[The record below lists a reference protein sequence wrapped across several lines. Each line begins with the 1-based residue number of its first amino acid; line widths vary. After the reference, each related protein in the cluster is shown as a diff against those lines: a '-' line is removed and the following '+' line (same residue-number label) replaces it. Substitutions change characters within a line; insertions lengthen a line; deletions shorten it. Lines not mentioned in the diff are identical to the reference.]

1 MGRLVSAASLR
12 AVAEGI
18 APDAI
23 ATTLAAIDRA
33 SSHLNVILTAPQ
45 RGCDDRAFT
54 AAHDA
59 QNALAGAR
67 LALGEVAG

>member
-1 MGRLVSAASLR
+1 MSAASLR

-33 SSHLNVILTAPQ
+33 ARHLNVILAAPQ
-45 RGCDDRAFT
+45 QGCDDRAFT

-67 LALGEVAG
+67 LALAEAMG

>member
-33 SSHLNVILTAPQ
+33 ASHLNVILTAPQ
-45 RGCDDRAFT
+45 RGASLFTHNLSDRG
-54 AAHDA
+54 AA
-59 QNALAGAR
+59 
-67 LALGEVAG
+67 